1 MVKKMVINMKAGEAG
16 RRFRNTLG
24 RLANIPRGFKWVEKA
39 VIRGKNGTKKEEE
52 SIDSIEGFE
61 LREGEFRVLMSGVN
75 ADQINEFEQSLYL
88 IKGIRLLL
96 IIGSAE
102 EGTQFIVS
110 TDKQVNLS
118 GALREMG
125 YVEFVS
131 ENDNTIHV
139 IPKTPCIIA
148 S

>member
-1 MVKKMVINMKAGEAG
+1 MKAGQAG
-16 RRFRNTLG
+16 RRLRNTLV
-24 RLANIPRGFKWVEKA
+24 RLVNIPRGFKWVEKA

-75 ADQINEFEQSLYL
+75 ADQVNEFEQSLYL
-88 IKGIRLLL
+88 VKGIRLLL

-125 YVEFVS
+125 YVECVS

-139 IPKTPCIIA
+139 TPKTPCIIA